1 MAFHIYPSCKE
12 LLLAGDI
19 DLIDD
24 DLKVALLDNSY
35 VYDTAHSFFSSITG
49 QVGASSPNLTS
60 KTITGGV
67 FDAANTTINSVTGN
81 QIVALVIYKDTGVAS
96 TSPLIFYADGLSVT
110 PNGNNIN
117 INWNASGIF
126 SL

>member
-12 LLLAGDI
+12 LFLAGDI

-49 QVGASSPNLTS
+49 QVGASSPSLTS

-96 TSPLIFYADGLSVT
+96 TSPLIFYADGLNVT